1 MNKDGYKEQADEEE
15 EEDVKPTSLM
25 LQSWEWTGEKS
36 FGNGSGDCGVCC
48 NAKSVDVLQIF
59 LLAR

>member
-25 LQSWEWTGEKS
+25 LATGGS
-36 FGNGSGDCGVCC
+36 SSYRVGSGQVRNNLEMDQV
-48 NAKSVDVLQIF
+48 SLLQC
-59 LLAR
+59 